1 MTDRSTITFTDNGEL
16 QQYEQTAA
24 NRAAQKLA
32 SITSDISSSSPSS
45 DAIHIRDATL
55 PDDLDEWADGPGE
68 TLYASYDS
76 PSFELS
82 SGASAAEDQDNSLF
96 AFDADG
102 NIEDKAAVLYGFQF
116 PEPDDAT
123 TCPLTQVVIET
134 QNSTIGQ
141 LDLTSIDM
149 AEDGTVL
156 IENPLIVGKED
167 RFVSAYAEEVPSSE
181 EFKPLIKVAEPAG
194 ETISSS
200 GSFADSG
207 V

>member
-55 PDDLDEWADGPGE
+55 PDDLDEWTAGPGSS
-68 TLYASYDS
+68 LYASYTS

-82 SGASAAEDQDNSLF
+82 SGATVGDQANSLF
-96 AFDADG
+96 AFDADS

-156 IENPLIVGKED
+156 LENPLIIGKED
-167 RFVSAYAEEVPSSE
+167 RFISAYAEADPSGE
-181 EFKPLIKVAEPAG
+181 EFKPLVKVAEPAG

>member
-16 QQYEQTAA
+16 QQYERTAA

-32 SITSDISSSSPSS
+32 SITSDINSSSPSS

-55 PDDLDEWADGPGE
+55 PDDLDEWTAGPGE

-156 IENPLIVGKED
+156 LENPLIVGKED
-167 RFVSAYAEEVPSSE
+167 RFISAYAEADPSGE
-181 EFKPLIKVAEPAG
+181 EFKPLVKVAEPAG

>member
-32 SITSDISSSSPSS
+32 SISTDINSTSPGS
-45 DAIHIRDATL
+45 DEIHIRDATL
-55 PDDLDEWADGPGE
+55 PDDLDEWGAGPGSS
-68 TLYASYDS
+68 LYDS
-76 PSFELS
+76 YSSPTFELT
-82 SGASAAEDQDNSLF
+82 SGATIGDQANALF

-102 NIEDKAAVLYGFQF
+102 NNEDKAAVLYGFQF
-116 PEPDDAT
+116 PEPDDST
-123 TCPLTQVVIET
+123 TCPLAQVVIET

-156 IENPLIVGKED
+156 LENPLIVGKED
-167 RFVSAYAEEVPSSE
+167 RFVSAYAAEDPSGE